1 MNESTVKI
9 GSKSI
14 GQGHPCFLIAEV
26 GTTCLGNLDNALS
39 LVEVAASAGMD
50 ALKFQLI
57 DPEQL
62 SDTGVQYPVVINGK
76 RKMVNMKEMF
86 TELAFSDSEWKAI
99 RDACHQAGLEFFATV
114 DHLSGVDRLEQL
126 EVGVHKMG
134 AWDANYRPLFEKM
147 ARTGKP
153 MFMDLGPATED
164 EVRQMVNWFRQAGGQ
179 TMLFMHDF
187 HTQDDRQMNMRA
199 IEYLVEVYPEWPA
212 GFSSPGLDD
221 SLDIVALSL
230 GAAFI
235 EKRLILSRDLEAFH
249 AHESLEPDE
258 LVAWGKRMR
267 HVERALGTKS
277 ILPSDADRAHSVEYY
292 RSICTMSAVRKGEI
306 FNAKNL
312 DAKRPGTGMCPSRL
326 PDIWG
331 KAASRDLEANTL
343 IAEGDFV

>member
-1 MNESTVKI
+1 MNACKVKI

-14 GQGHPCFLIAEV
+14 GRDHPCFLIAEV

-39 LVEVAASAGMD
+39 LVDVAARAGMD

-57 DPEQL
+57 DPDQL
-62 SDTGVQYPVVINGK
+62 SDTGAQYPIVINGM
-76 RKMVNMKEMF
+76 RKMVSMKEMF
-86 TELAFSDSEWKAI
+86 VELEFSDAEWRSI

-114 DHLSGVDRLEQL
+114 DHLSGVERLEQL
-126 EVGVHKMG
+126 GVSVHKMG
-134 AWDANYRPLFEKM
+134 AWDANYRPLFEKI

-199 IEYLVEVYPEWPA
+199 IEYLVEMYPEWPV
-212 GFSSPGLDD
+212 GFSSPGIDD

-230 GAAFI
+230 GATFI
-235 EKRLILSRDLEAFH
+235 EKRLILSRNLEAFH
-249 AHESLEPDE
+249 AHESLEPYE
-258 LVAWGKRMR
+258 LVAWGERMR

-277 ILPSDADRAHSVEYY
+277 IRPSDADRANSIEYY
-292 RSICTMSAVRKGEI
+292 RSICTLSTVHKGEK
-306 FNAKNL
+306 FSAKNL
-312 DAKRPGTGMCPSRL
+312 DAKRPGTGMCPSKL
-326 PDIWG
+326 SDIWG
-331 KAASRDLEANTL
+331 KTASREIEPNTL
-343 IAEGDFV
+343 ISEGDFI